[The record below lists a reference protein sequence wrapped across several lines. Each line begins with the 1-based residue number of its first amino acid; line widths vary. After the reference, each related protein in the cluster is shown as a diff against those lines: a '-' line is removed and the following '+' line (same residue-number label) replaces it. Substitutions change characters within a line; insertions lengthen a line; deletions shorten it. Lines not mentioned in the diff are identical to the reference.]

1 MMKLY
6 TIGFTQKTAQ
16 EFFTLLKT
24 NHVRRLAD
32 IRLRPDGQLA
42 GFAKRDD
49 LPYFLE
55 NLADGCTYVH
65 LPLLAPTKEILDGYH
80 GDRNWLHYMVLFEAL
95 LDERGIPSGLDRD
108 EFDRLPTCLLCS
120 EPTPEKCHRRLVAE
134 RLAGAWPDV
143 EVIHL

>member
-1 MMKLY
+1 MKLY
-6 TIGFTQKTAQ
+6 TIGFTQKTAE
-16 EFFTLLKT
+16 EFFALLKA

-49 LPYFLE
+49 LPYFLA
-55 NLADGCTYVH
+55 NLAGGCQYAH
-65 LPLLAPTKEILDGYH
+65 LPILSPTKEILDGYH
-80 GDRNWLHYMVLFEAL
+80 ADHNWPRYVASFEAL
-95 LDERGIPSGLDRD
+95 MDERGIPAGLERE
-108 EFDRLPTCLLCS
+108 EFERLATCLLCS

-134 RLAGAWPDV
+134 RLAAFWPDV

>member
-1 MMKLY
+1 MKLY

-16 EFFTLLKT
+16 EFFTLLKD

-49 LPYFLE
+49 LPYFLA

-65 LPLLAPTKEILDGYH
+65 LPILSPTKEILDGYH
-80 GDRNWLHYMVLFEAL
+80 ADHNWPHYVAAFEAL
-95 LDERGIPSGLDRD
+95 MDERGIPTNLERD
-108 EFDRLPTCLLCS
+108 GFERLPTCLLCS

-134 RLAGAWPDV
+134 RLAAAWPGV

>member
-1 MMKLY
+1 MKLY

-16 EFFTLLKT
+16 EFFTLLKN
-24 NHVRRLAD
+24 NHVGRLAD

-49 LPYFLE
+49 LPYFLA
-55 NLADGCTYVH
+55 NLADGCAYVH

-80 GDRNWLHYMVLFEAL
+80 ADHNWPNYVALFEAL
-95 LDERGIPSGLDRD
+95 LDERDIPASLERD
-108 EFDRLPTCLLCS
+108 DFEQLPTCLLCS

-134 RLAGAWPDV
+134 RMAAAWPDV
-143 EVIHL
+143 EVFHL